1 MNSENINPNNHDD
14 ILIAQ
19 GAVRTFK
26 KDVAQ
31 ALTGEQGS
39 LVKMTIEKE
48 RAEENVRKS
57 TTLASLPNKLFF
69 VFGIIISIATVVILG
84 ISLKNYVQ
92 KTTTEVLPPIQP
104 LIFFNKQD
112 KVGPL
117 PSDVETL
124 KNTLEKSYIKNTSN
138 AGLTRIAF
146 GNERADGVV
155 LPVTTEQLL
164 SIVDKNIPRKLV
176 IGANGMFEWGMV
188 NGTDVSVP
196 FIILTLSGTDGS
208 FQGMNEWERT
218 MAQNILPL
226 FDYETLPADP
236 LFYKVFDDS
245 IIENQN
251 VRVLRDEFGQD
262 VLLWSI
268 VNTKTVIITTNKE
281 AFRVLLERIH
291 SSTNPLLQ

>member
-1 MNSENINPNNHDD
+1 MKDTTPTTEEN

-69 VFGIIISIATVVILG
+69 VFGIIVSVATVVILA

-92 KTTTEVLPPIQP
+92 KTTVEVLPPIQP
-104 LIFFNKQD
+104 LIFFNAQD

-117 PSDVETL
+117 PTDIETL
-124 KNTLEKSYIKNTSN
+124 KNTLEKSYIKNASN
-138 AGLTRIAF
+138 TRVTRIAF
-146 GNERADGVV
+146 GNERSDGVV
-155 LPVTTEQLL
+155 LPVATEQLL
-164 SIVDKNIPRKLV
+164 SVIDKNIPRKLV
-176 IGANGMFEWGMV
+176 VGANGMFEWGTV
-188 NGTDVSVP
+188 KTTDDSVP

-208 FQGMNEWERT
+208 FQGMNEWEKT

-236 LFYKVFDDS
+236 LFYKTFDDTV
-245 IIENQN
+245 IENQN
-251 VRVLRDEFGQD
+251 VRVLHDEFGQV

-281 AFRVLLERIH
+281 VFRVLLERIH